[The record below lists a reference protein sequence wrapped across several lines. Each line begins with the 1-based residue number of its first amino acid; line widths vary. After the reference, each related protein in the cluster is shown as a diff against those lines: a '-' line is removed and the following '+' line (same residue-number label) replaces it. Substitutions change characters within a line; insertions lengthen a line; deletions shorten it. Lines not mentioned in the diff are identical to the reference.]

1 MVSGVDSALLVV
13 VSVEGCD
20 VVDGEMDVISC
31 VDVFAAVVLVTVTY
45 DVPSIVVGLV
55 DGIVEA
61 VI

>member
-1 MVSGVDSALLVV
+1 M

-61 VI
+61 VV